1 MPFLLEILD
10 FFKNQKN
17 KIDDVLKK
25 DFEKKTLIFATAY
38 GITLWAQM
46 LKSAGA
52 GDNLGFWGLFIGI
65 LITGSLVGLAIF
77 YFFSF
82 ILSRII
88 EIFGIKFSYKSCQKV
103 YVWCLS
109 PFIIS
114 AILILIEF
122 AIGGSNIY
130 TKAFISLPSNSGF
143 IASFISI
150 LLFINTFISIFFIVT
165 LTKVLSYVLKIKWW
179 KTLLIIFI
187 SAMITMLPLFLL
199 KF

>member
-130 TKAFISLPSNSGF
+130 TKAFISSSSNSGF

-150 LLFINTFISIFFIVT
+150 LLFINTFISIFFIIKSQKK
-165 LTKVLSYVLKIKWW
+165 LIPLSL
-179 KTLLIIFI
+179 
-187 SAMITMLPLFLL
+187 
-199 KF
+199 

>member
-103 YVWCLS
+103 YIWCLS

-130 TKAFISLPSNSGF
+130 TKAFISSPSNSGF

-179 KTLLIIFI
+179 KTLLIMFI